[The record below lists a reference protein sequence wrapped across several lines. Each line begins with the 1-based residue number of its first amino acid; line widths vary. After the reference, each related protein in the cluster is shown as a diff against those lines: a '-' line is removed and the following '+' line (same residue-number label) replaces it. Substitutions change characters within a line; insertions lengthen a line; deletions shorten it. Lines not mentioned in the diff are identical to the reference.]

1 MGFPSSRQKPMFI
14 TSVTMILSKRQEKQ
28 KDIYSEHF
36 IILFEWSCGAER
48 VLLLGT
54 TIRIR
59 DLSPVTTN

>member
-1 MGFPSSRQKPMFI
+1 MFI
-14 TSVTMILSKRQEKQ
+14 TSVMMILSKRQEKQ
-28 KDIYSEHF
+28 KDIYLEHF
-36 IILFEWSCGAER
+36 IILFEWSCEAER